1 MKIRAYRKGFS
12 LLEMIIYISIL
23 SFMLALI
30 VEVVLSVTRSE
41 RIIKS
46 ARSVENSAVVTLE
59 RIGRE
64 VRGGEAIDV
73 AQSVFGTHPGVLVV
87 ETVDESGTHESE
99 FYLSDGRVMLRIDGV
114 ESGALTEEGA
124 RATELKFYRLSDGTA
139 EAIRTE
145 LTLESGTSTYYRKE
159 KFYSA
164 NALR

>member
-1 MKIRAYRKGFS
+1 MKTRTHRKGFS

-23 SFMLALI
+23 SFMLAII

-46 ARSVENSAVVTLE
+46 ARTVENSAVATLE

-64 VRGGEAIDV
+64 VRGAEGVDV
-73 AQSVFGTHPGVLVV
+73 AQSVFNSHPGVLVV
-87 ETVDESGTHESE
+87 EAEDESGTHEKE
-99 FYLSDGRVMLRIDGV
+99 FYLSEGKVMMMVDGV
-114 ESGALTEEGA
+114 ESGALTEEDS
-124 RATELKFYRLSDGTA
+124 RVTELKFYRLQDGLG

-145 LTLESGTSTYYRKE
+145 LTLESGTSTYYRTV

-164 NALR
+164 NSLR